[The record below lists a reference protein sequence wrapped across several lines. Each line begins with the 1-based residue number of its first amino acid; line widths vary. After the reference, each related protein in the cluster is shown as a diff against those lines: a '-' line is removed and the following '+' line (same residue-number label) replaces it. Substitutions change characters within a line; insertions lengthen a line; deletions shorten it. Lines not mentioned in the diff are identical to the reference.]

1 LTFYTLSFHYCL
13 VCSSCSKLPKPQF
26 TFCAI
31 YTTTVPLLAKV
42 PNHPILS
49 LAPFT
54 MADPCSNL
62 FSTGSFN
69 FVLLN
74 PHYSTAFTSYSNPSS
89 LHAFSNNYSLDNK
102 SSIPPSSPPPKEAL
116 PLIEYLSPARQQEE
130 HRDSS
135 CSSMEEDKNMKK
147 DDDNLFF
154 STADGNVEPVTVAL
168 HIGLPNPSSDL
179 EIRALRVF
187 PSPNAP
193 DKGEM
198 SAVSGYPLEKLNKGQ
213 YWIPTPSQIL
223 IGPSQFS
230 CPLCSKTFNRYNNL
244 QVCPAFLKDVSLSS
258 SCLSFPFFLLH
269 FCWI

>member
-1 LTFYTLSFHYCL
+1 MFKVTQAPIYF
-13 VCSSCSKLPKPQF
+13 P
-26 TFCAI
+26 AI
-31 YTTTVPLLAKV
+31 YTPTVPLLAKV
-42 PNHPILS
+42 PNHTILS
-49 LAPFT
+49 LASFA

-74 PHYSTAFTSYSNPSS
+74 PHCSNAFSSYSNPSS
-89 LHAFSNNYSLDNK
+89 LHAFSNTYSLINK

-135 CSSMEEDKNMKK
+135 CSSMEEDRYMKK
-147 DDDNLFF
+147 DDGSLFF

-179 EIRALRVF
+179 ERALRVF